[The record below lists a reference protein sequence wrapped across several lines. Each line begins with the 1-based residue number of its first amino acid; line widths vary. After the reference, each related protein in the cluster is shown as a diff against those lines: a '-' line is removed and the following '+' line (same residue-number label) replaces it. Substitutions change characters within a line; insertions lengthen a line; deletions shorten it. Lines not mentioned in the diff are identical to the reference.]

1 MTTDPVVVL
10 LRDDH
15 EEFDALRDAVAEILG
30 IPAGIVEK
38 DYWATE
44 VLRSVTRPMDG
55 VEEYVFKGGTS
66 LSKAFQI
73 IQRFSEDI
81 DLLVVTSKTGN
92 SLKRLLRGLADRTN
106 MELDSACVRE
116 REGKGY
122 LNARFSYA
130 NRAEVTFLSDGVLL
144 EMGCRGG
151 ALPNRKCRIES
162 LLAQNAETVTVG
174 SRSEYSDL
182 DSFEVTVL
190 APERTLAEKLAF
202 LHHNASCR
210 DMERLR
216 GGARHLYD
224 VSQLLQ
230 DPSTI
235 RALADGA
242 IVEIMVDVDGRS
254 DAAGWPFTRRPVE
267 GFVSSP
273 AFGDDPEIVDALQL
287 GYEDIAPLIW
297 GDRPG
302 FETII
307 SNVVN
312 CGLIL

>member
-106 MELDSACVRE
+106 MELDSPCVRD

-144 EMGCRGG
+144 EMVPVVATVAEKWPSPSLVA
-151 ALPNRKCRIES
+151 ALT
-162 LLAQNAETVTVG
+162 A
-174 SRSEYSDL
+174 SD
-182 DSFEVTVL
+182 DSF
-190 APERTLAEKLAF
+190 
-202 LHHNASCR
+202 
-210 DMERLR
+210 
-216 GGARHLYD
+216 
-224 VSQLLQ
+224 
-230 DPSTI
+230 
-235 RALADGA
+235 
-242 IVEIMVDVDGRS
+242 
-254 DAAGWPFTRRPVE
+254 FTE
-267 GFVSSP
+267 TA
-273 AFGDDPEIVDALQL
+273 AFGT
-287 GYEDIAPLIW
+287 
-297 GDRPG
+297 G
-302 FETII
+302 F
-307 SNVVN
+307 
-312 CGLIL
+312 